1 MKMESYIHRLMQSF
15 SGSFINGIN
24 EIILYPETNLY
35 FRLDDVNSEFDVKC
49 KLLEWCSRD
58 AYKTKPYDNE
68 LKNKVYQE
76 EIMDNI
82 NNYLNTNFTKEKM
95 ELIYTRLGNAI
106 NHNLTIKFVE
116 SGYDTKILE
125 SNMYE

>member
-1 MKMESYIHRLMQSF
+1 
-15 SGSFINGIN
+15 
-24 EIILYPETNLY
+24 
-35 FRLDDVNSEFDVKC
+35 
-49 KLLEWCSRD
+49 
-58 AYKTKPYDNE
+58 
-68 LKNKVYQE
+68 
-76 EIMDNI
+76 MDNI

-95 ELIYTRLGNAI
+95 ELIYTKLGNAI

>member
-1 MKMESYIHRLMQSF
+1 MKMEPYIQRLMQSF
-15 SGSFINGIN
+15 PGSFINRIN

-68 LKNKVYQE
+68 LKNMVYRE

-82 NNYLNTNFTKEKM
+82 NDYLKSSFTRKEM
-95 ELIYTRLGNAI
+95 ESIYIKLGNCI

-116 SGYDTKILE
+116 SGYDMNVLKSE
-125 SNMYE
+125 EQE

>member
-1 MKMESYIHRLMQSF
+1 MKMEPYIHRLMQSF
-15 SGSFINGIN
+15 PGSFINGIN

-95 ELIYTRLGNAI
+95 ELIYTKLGNAI

>member
-82 NNYLNTNFTKEKM
+82 NNYLNTNFTKGKM
-95 ELIYTRLGNAI
+95 ELIYTKLGNAI

>member
-68 LKNKVYQE
+68 LKNKVYHE

-95 ELIYTRLGNAI
+95 ELIYTKLGNAI

>member
-1 MKMESYIHRLMQSF
+1 MKMEPYIHRLMQSF
-15 SGSFINGIN
+15 SGSFINEIN

-95 ELIYTRLGNAI
+95 ELIYTKLGNAI

>member
-95 ELIYTRLGNAI
+95 ELIYTKLGNAI

>member
-68 LKNKVYQE
+68 LKNKVYQ
-76 EIMDNI
+76 
-82 NNYLNTNFTKEKM
+82 
-95 ELIYTRLGNAI
+95 
-106 NHNLTIKFVE
+106 
-116 SGYDTKILE
+116 
-125 SNMYE
+125 